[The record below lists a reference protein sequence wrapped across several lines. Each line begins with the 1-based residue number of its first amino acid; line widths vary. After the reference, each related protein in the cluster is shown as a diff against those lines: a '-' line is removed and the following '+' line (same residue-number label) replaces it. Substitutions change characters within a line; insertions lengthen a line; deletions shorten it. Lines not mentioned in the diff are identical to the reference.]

1 MRILIWHVHGSWLTA
16 FVQGDHEYVVPV
28 VPGRGPDGRGRAKT
42 WKWPAS
48 VVELSPEQLA
58 HASIDAVV
66 IQRPHELALTE
77 NWLHRRPGIDVPAVY
92 VEHDSPTG
100 TAVNTRHVLAARRDI
115 PLVHVTHFNALMW
128 DNGSAPV
135 RVIEHGIVDP
145 GNQYSGELQRAALVV
160 NEPIRR
166 GRTVGTD
173 LIAELSKAAPLD
185 IFGMGVSSVQHDLG
199 LDAHRVATF
208 EDLPQ
213 SQMHAEV
220 ARRRVYVHLMRWTS
234 LGLSLI
240 EAMQLGLPVV
250 ALATTEA
257 VMAVPPS
264 TGQVSTRVDD
274 LRAAVRRYIDD
285 PALARATGQ
294 AARAWALEHYG
305 LERFLHEW
313 DVLLKEVAE

>member
-1 MRILIWHVHGSWLTA
+1 MRVLVWHVHGSWMTA
-16 FVQGDHEYVVPV
+16 FVQGHHEYVVPV
-28 VPGRGPDGRGRAKT
+28 LPDRGPDGRGRART
-42 WKWPAS
+42 WSWPAS
-48 VVELSPEQLA
+48 VIERTPAELADLP
-58 HASIDAVV
+58 IDVVV
-66 IQRPHELALTE
+66 IQRPNELLLTE
-77 NWLHRRPGIDVPAVY
+77 RWLHRRPGRGLPAVY
-92 VEHDSPTG
+92 VEHDAPSG
-100 TAVNTRHVLAARRDI
+100 EAVHTRHLLSSRQDI

-166 GRTVGTD
+166 GRTVGSD

-185 IFGMGVSSVQHDLG
+185 IFGMGVSSVQRDLG

-250 ALATTEA
+250 ARATTEA
-257 VMAVPPS
+257 VMAVPPG